1 MKRKKLKV
9 RQAVAR
15 LNVDILNERA
25 VATAKKTVHYVP
37 APAPRLWSDE
47 EKTRVLPA
55 RLILMGVD
63 VGFARGH
70 ENIAR
75 WEDAW
80 DSTEPVGGSC

>member
-25 VATAKKTVHYVP
+25 VAAAKKTVQYVP

-75 WEDAW
+75 WEDA
-80 DSTEPVGGSC
+80 

>member
-1 MKRKKLKV
+1 V
-9 RQAVAR
+9 TA
-15 LNVDILNERA
+15 ILDARA
-25 VATAKKTVHYVP
+25 VAAAKKTVQYVP

-75 WEDAW
+75 WEDA
-80 DSTEPVGGSC
+80 